1 MSRKPPLSDEVE
13 AMIPWL
19 PLSARD
25 MAPAVLAA
33 VQPVAQRCLR
43 SAKPRNRDQAQEL
56 LRAMYLYLEW
66 ALRKRE
72 TLNTATVWHP
82 NTVEN
87 YLDDV
92 KDERSLPW
100 RQNHRIFL
108 ARVGRAAN
116 PTGWPRRPAPLNR
129 SPFAQAYSAAREA
142 ALCLAAEL
150 RCLQQGGAAELFT
163 VVGSMGAGMSGT
175 EIADAEP
182 CHIINLTDDRLGI
195 NVVRRTRAGGAD
207 PRALHAPGRAR
218 GPVRQRAAV
227 HRQDQRQRQ
236 RGVSRRGTCRRRKR
250 GPSELPARPQH
261 LAERAPSRR
270 NRSGGPGA
278 IFPSGQG

>member
-195 NVVRRTRAGGAD
+195 NVYGEHERVAPIRAPYTHLAELAVRSAN
-207 PRALHAPGRAR
+207 GR
-218 GPVRQRAAV
+218 PV